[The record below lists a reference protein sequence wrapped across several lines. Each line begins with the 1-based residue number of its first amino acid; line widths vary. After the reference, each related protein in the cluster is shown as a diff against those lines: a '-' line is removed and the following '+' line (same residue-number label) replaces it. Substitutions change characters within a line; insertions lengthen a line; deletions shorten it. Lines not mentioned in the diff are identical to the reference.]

1 MFMQVINGRNV
12 RNALKGESMTYGT
25 LNASVPVLRK
35 LVKQDLHLRQA
46 YQLTKIAER
55 ANNELA
61 FFNSRYEEIMK
72 SDKPDEEKIKM
83 MNELLNFEVDW
94 PLDPVVFTFDDDLRL
109 SAADIDT
116 AKGLIEIK
124 ET

>member
-1 MFMQVINGRNV
+1 
-12 RNALKGESMTYGT
+12 MTYGT

-61 FFNSRYEEIMK
+61 FFNSKYEEIVK
-72 SDKPDEEKIKM
+72 SDKPDEDKIKM
-83 MNELLNFEVDW
+83 LNELLNFEVEW
-94 PLDPVVFTFDDDLRL
+94 PLDPVVFMLDDDLRL
-109 SAADIDT
+109 SASDLDS

>member
-1 MFMQVINGRNV
+1 
-12 RNALKGESMTYGT
+12 MTYGT

-61 FFNSRYEEIMK
+61 FFNSKYEEIAK
-72 SDKPDEEKIKM
+72 SDKPDEDKIKM
-83 MNELLNFEVDW
+83 LNELLNFEVEW
-94 PLDPVVFTFDDDLRL
+94 PLDPVVFMLDDDLRL
-109 SAADIDT
+109 SASDLDA

>member
-1 MFMQVINGRNV
+1 
-12 RNALKGESMTYGT
+12 MTYGT

-61 FFNSRYEEIMK
+61 FFHSRYEEIMT
-72 SDKPDEEKIKM
+72 SGKPDEDKIKM